1 MSQLMRAQVYSRVT
15 SPLHSFSIKSINKR
29 FLASPVL
36 CSQHAVDLMKLAEA
50 GPGISLHSGKVRFG
64 FSNIKSSEKE

>member
-1 MSQLMRAQVYSRVT
+1 
-15 SPLHSFSIKSINKR
+15 
-29 FLASPVL
+29 
-36 CSQHAVDLMKLAEA
+36 MKLAEA